1 MRRAVITGAG
11 IISCLGNNLE
21 EVRRSLKEGR
31 SGIRF
36 NQSYADIGMR
46 SQISGSVRLN
56 TEELIDRKLYR
67 FMGEA
72 SAYAYLSMDEAIR
85 DAGLEAGRNFQRKNR
100 SGCRLRRRFSGGP
113 ACIDGYSQRKGSQRR
128 ALSDTP
134 DHE

>member
-21 EVRRSLKEGR
+21 EVRSALKEGR

-46 SQISGSVRLN
+46 SQISGSVLLN

-85 DAGLEAGRNFQRKNR
+85 DAGLELDEISSERIGLVV
-100 SGCRLRRRFSGGP
+100 GSGGGSPEGP
-113 ACIDGYSQRKGSQRR
+113 A
-128 ALSDTP
+128 
-134 DHE
+134 

>member
-1 MRRAVITGAG
+1 MRRVVITGAG

-21 EVRRSLKEGR
+21 EVRSALKEGR

-72 SAYAYLSMDEAIR
+72 SAYAYLSICLLYTSPSPR
-85 DAGLEAGRNFQRKNR
+85 DVEESRMPSSA
-100 SGCRLRRRFSGGP
+100 
-113 ACIDGYSQRKGSQRR
+113 
-128 ALSDTP
+128 
-134 DHE
+134 

>member
-21 EVRRSLKEGR
+21 EVRSALKEGR

-46 SQISGSVRLN
+46 SQISGSVLLN

-85 DAGLEAGRNFQRKNR
+85 DAETRAGRNFQRKNR
-100 SGCRLRRRFSGGP
+100 SGCRLRRRFSGRP
-113 ACIDGYSQRKGSQRR
+113 A
-128 ALSDTP
+128 
-134 DHE
+134 

>member
-21 EVRRSLKEGR
+21 EVRSALKEGR

-85 DAGLEAGRNFQRKNR
+85 DADSSWTKFPAKESVWLSAQAAVLRKTSLNR
-100 SGCRLRRRFSGGP
+100 RIFSEK
-113 ACIDGYSQRKGSQRR
+113 RV
-128 ALSDTP
+128 SDA
-134 DHE
+134 